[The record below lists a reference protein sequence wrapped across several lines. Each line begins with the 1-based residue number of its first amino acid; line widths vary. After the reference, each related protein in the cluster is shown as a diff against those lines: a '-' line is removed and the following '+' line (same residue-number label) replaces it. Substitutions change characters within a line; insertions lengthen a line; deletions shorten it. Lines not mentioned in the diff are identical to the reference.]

1 MIPSVLIID
10 DDPDIRHNLAAY
22 LEDDGMAVAAVD
34 SYEAAAALL
43 DEGGVYDICIMDAR
57 LPGLQGEAA
66 IQLLKSRQP
75 KLVFLLHTGTSEYSL
90 PPELRSLGMNDD
102 DVFIKPVGDMAWIA
116 NAIRN
121 LITHSRTVKNGR

>member
-22 LEDDGMAVAAVD
+22 LEDEGMTVAAVD

-43 DEGGVYDICIMDAR
+43 DEGRVYDICIMDAR

-66 IQLLKSRQP
+66 IPLLKSRRP
-75 KLVFLLHTGTSEYSL
+75 KLVFLLHTGTTEYRL
-90 PPELRSLGMNDD
+90 PPELRTLGMRED
-102 DVFIKPVGDMAWIA
+102 DVFIKPIGDMAWIA
-116 NAIRN
+116 DAIRN
-121 LITHSRTVKNGR
+121 LITDSRTVKNGR